1 MVFHYCISLIPF
13 WHQAVWFQILPSLWV
28 GNSFVPLPKL
38 CKTAVKHFC
47 CMYHSEDVPHSSE
60 VALASDTS
68 GEQPSPNRLDATP
81 MPKVLQV
88 EMAPAKLPFPNKMAA
103 RKLIESHFKAAGGDM
118 VGLGHIRKVC
128 LTNTKRGVYIWIDCD
143 RDCFQTFWVKSTRKL
158 AGAEGQCEEMPK
170 DWVMSQLEK
179 DKDLKEKSER
189 FAIKYAE
196 SSMSAVASLAAMLSE
211 RAPTENRKRKEN
223 KLHAV
228 MAESNVVSKK
238 YVRAHTGE
246 KVDEALARQDLEDED
261 QSE

>member
-1 MVFHYCISLIPF
+1 
-13 WHQAVWFQILPSLWV
+13 
-28 GNSFVPLPKL
+28 
-38 CKTAVKHFC
+38 
-47 CMYHSEDVPHSSE
+47 MYHSEDVPHSSE
-60 VALASDTS
+60 VVGLASDAS
-68 GEQPSPNRLDATP
+68 GEQQVPNHSQVQQSPV
-81 MPKVLQV
+81 PKVLKV
-88 EMAPAKLPFPNKMAA
+88 DMAPAKLPFPNKMAA
-103 RKLIESHFKAAGGDM
+103 RKSIEAHFSAAGGDM

-128 LTNTKRGVYIWIDCD
+128 LTGSKRGVQIWIECD
-143 RDCFQTFWVKSTRKL
+143 RDCFQNFWVKSARKL
-158 AGAEGQCEEMPK
+158 AGEGGQCEEMPK

-179 DKDLKEKSER
+179 DKNLKEKSER